1 MTSLTGVSAESLE
14 RIRERF
20 VENMW
25 KGVLGVV
32 LLGTPVSLSRAV
44 FTGWQPIYT
53 LHLLVAACSL
63 AIFVFLKRIPL
74 QARALWLLVLFWAL
88 GLPGLFTLGFPAT
101 SVWWLVLSC
110 MVAGTMYPIRVGVAL
125 GLATLAVV
133 ALAGIGFTTGRLHL
147 AFDPAVYL
155 RQPSA
160 WATLLLVTGAFTF
173 IVLRSTW
180 LYNRA
185 VVRLLAQVSEQRDQI
200 ESISLHDRLTG
211 LPIAQLGEDRAAM
224 AIAAARRT
232 SDKVAFL
239 FIDLDDFK
247 AVNDTHGHEAGNAVL
262 REVAHRIRDSL
273 RAADTVARLGG
284 DELLA
289 IIGELANAED
299 AGLVASKIIQ
309 AVSLP
314 IPYKGQRISVGTSIG
329 IAIFPDDSEDP
340 RELRHLADV
349 AMYAAKSAGKNR
361 HAFASGL
368 AVKASASAA
377 T

>member
-1 MTSLTGVSAESLE
+1 MTSLTGASAESIE

-32 LLGTPVSLSRAV
+32 LVGTPVSLSRAL
-44 FTGWQPIYT
+44 FTGWRPIYT
-53 LHLLVAACSL
+53 LHLMVALCSL
-63 AIFVFLKRIPL
+63 AIYVFLKRIPL
-74 QARALWLLVLFWAL
+74 QARTLSLLVLFWAL

-133 ALAGIGFTTGRLHL
+133 ALAGLGFTTGRLQL

-155 RQPSA
+155 TKPSA

-200 ESISLHDRLTG
+200 ERISLHDRLTG
-211 LPIAQLGEDRAAM
+211 LPIAQLGEDRAMM

-232 SDKVAFL
+232 SDKV
-239 FIDLDDFK
+239 
-247 AVNDTHGHEAGNAVL
+247 G
-262 REVAHRIRDSL
+262 
-273 RAADTVARLGG
+273 
-284 DELLA
+284 
-289 IIGELANAED
+289 
-299 AGLVASKIIQ
+299 
-309 AVSLP
+309 
-314 IPYKGQRISVGTSIG
+314 
-329 IAIFPDDSEDP
+329 FPLYRP
-340 RELRHLADV
+340 R
-349 AMYAAKSAGKNR
+349 
-361 HAFASGL
+361 
-368 AVKASASAA
+368 
-377 T
+377 